1 GGTEYLLPALV
12 SEGTRRGMSYN
23 HMARVTSWTPAQR
36 FGLNRKGD
44 IAEGFDAD
52 IAIVDP
58 AHTWTIA
65 AKDSPSTQGYTPF
78 EGLDLSARV
87 DATFLRGMKIFEDG
101 QVIGKPRGQYLHRP
115 TA

>member
-1 GGTEYLLPALV
+1 
-12 SEGTRRGMSYN
+12 MDYN

-44 IAEGFDAD
+44 IAEGYDAD
-52 IAIVDP
+52 LALVDP
-58 AHTWTIA
+58 AKTWTIH

-78 EGLDLSARV
+78 EGLELSARV
-87 DATFLRGMKIFEDG
+87 EATYLRGEQIYAQDRG
-101 QVIGKPRGQYLHRP
+101 VIGQPRGQYLFRP